1 MRLSGVGVE
10 QLSQLSR
17 ALVAADADLQGN
29 PESLP
34 RPLCFGLAGTLGAG
48 KTRLSQE
55 IAQAWGIDPAEVTSP
70 TFTLL
75 KTYEIESR
83 PHSSSPR
90 RQLHHLDLYRIVDE
104 DELWELGIDELWETP
119 GSWTLV
125 EWADRFADCMP
136 SDTIWI
142 KIEISDDPVSD
153 VSVTDDD
160 STQPPRDIEIQSSDP
175 QNRDWLLGVES
186 RLGDSDL

>member
-1 MRLSGVGVE
+1 MHLSAVGVE
-10 QLSQLSR
+10 QLSQLSL
-17 ALVAADADLQGN
+17 ALVAADADLQVD
-29 PESLP
+29 PACLP
-34 RPLCFGLAGTLGAG
+34 RPLCFGLVGTLGAG

-75 KTYEIESR
+75 KSYEIPAG
-83 PHSSSPR
+83 PHTAATS
-90 RQLHHLDLYRIVDE
+90 RQLHHLDLYRVVDE

-136 SDTIWI
+136 TDTIWI
-142 KIEISDDPVSD
+142 HIEVSD
-153 VSVTDDD
+153 ESVTGDD
-160 STQPPRDIEIQSSDP
+160 STQPPRFIEIQTSDL
-175 QNRDWLLGVES
+175 QNREWLLSVKS
-186 RLGDSDL
+186 RLGN